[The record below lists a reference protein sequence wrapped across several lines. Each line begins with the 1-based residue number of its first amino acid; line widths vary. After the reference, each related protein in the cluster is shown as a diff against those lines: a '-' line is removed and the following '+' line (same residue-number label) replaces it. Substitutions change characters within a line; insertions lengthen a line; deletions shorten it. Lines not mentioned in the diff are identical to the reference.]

1 MKEWAQKN
9 PYLSNQTNTNSSL
22 ANLLQVAFPEEDFEE
37 VTLTKKKAMNAKA
50 SEKKTQLNK
59 LMGKKT

>member
-1 MKEWAQKN
+1 
-9 PYLSNQTNTNSSL
+9 
-22 ANLLQVAFPEEDFEE
+22 LQVAFPEEDFEE
-37 VTLTKKKAMNAKA
+37 VTLTKKRAMNAKA